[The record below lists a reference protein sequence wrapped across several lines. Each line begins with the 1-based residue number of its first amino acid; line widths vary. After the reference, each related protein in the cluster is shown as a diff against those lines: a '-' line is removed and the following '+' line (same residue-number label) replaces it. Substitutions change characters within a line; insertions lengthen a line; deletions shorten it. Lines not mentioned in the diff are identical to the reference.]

1 MRNYNLTIKI
11 PVVLDDSV
19 NTDDITRSIQ
29 GISGIALMER
39 LGLPL
44 PVHTGE
50 PRVLLEAIYGVTVTC
65 YGNTTRWSTRE
76 AAIAHYTDA
85 CDGCDPGSSEHSR
98 YSRIL
103 AGLLSGLVSVSDT

>member
-11 PVVLDDSV
+11 PVVLDDSA
-19 NTDDITRSIQ
+19 NTDDVTRSIQ

-44 PVHTGE
+44 PAHAGTPDILMEAVH
-50 PRVLLEAIYGVTVTC
+50 GVDVTC
-65 YGNTTRWSTRE
+65 YGVTMHWSTRQ
-76 AAIAHYTDA
+76 AAIKFYTDA
-85 CDGCDPGSSEHSR
+85 CNGCDPASSEHSR

-103 AGLLSGLVSVSDT
+103 TGLLSGETEVSDE